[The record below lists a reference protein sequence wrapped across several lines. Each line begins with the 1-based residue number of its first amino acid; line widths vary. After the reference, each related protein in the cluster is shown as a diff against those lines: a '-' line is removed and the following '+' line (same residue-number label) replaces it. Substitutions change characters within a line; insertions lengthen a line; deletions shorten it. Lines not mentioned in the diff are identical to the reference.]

1 MPSTLFA
8 AKQVTY
14 GSAPFRNVR
23 IGYNA
28 ASGCLNLL
36 VPGARCGA
44 IEVAKGLK
52 GKDAPEVRAEG
63 STCFVGKSSY
73 LAVTF
78 ETEEQVRAFEACIKG
93 GTATPAAK
101 PVAASPATPPVAA
114 GEPAPSTP
122 PTRNGAAHLA
132 MATDITPQRVKRA
145 RVQEELAEECCKK

>member
-93 GTATPAAK
+93 VTTAPAAK
-101 PVAASPATPPVAA
+101 PVAASPATPPAAA

-122 PTRNGAAHLA
+122 PARLA
-132 MATDITPQRVKRA
+132 MATDMTPQRVKRA
-145 RVQEELAEECCKK
+145 RTEEEPVEECCKK